1 MYASIGDPEALGR
14 MFLVLFD
21 NAVKY
26 SPIGGHVTALFAV
39 REGTPVF
46 EIRDSGIGIP
56 EDAMPRIFERFFQ
69 ADASHT
75 RNGGGFGLGLAIA
88 KATANAH
95 QAEMQAE
102 SLDGEGSVFRIFFP
116 RASHAE
122 GEMLS
127 K

>member
-1 MYASIGDPEALGR
+1 
-14 MFLVLFD
+14 
-21 NAVKY
+21 VKY
-26 SPIGGHVTALFAV
+26 TPTGGQVSALFSV
-39 REGTPVF
+39 RQGTPVF

-56 EDAMPRIFERFFQ
+56 ENALPHIFERFFQ

-95 QAEMQAE
+95 QAEIQVE
-102 SLDGEGSVFRIFFP
+102 SRDGQGSVFRICFP
-116 RASHAE
+116 CASQAATKT
-122 GEMLS
+122 LS